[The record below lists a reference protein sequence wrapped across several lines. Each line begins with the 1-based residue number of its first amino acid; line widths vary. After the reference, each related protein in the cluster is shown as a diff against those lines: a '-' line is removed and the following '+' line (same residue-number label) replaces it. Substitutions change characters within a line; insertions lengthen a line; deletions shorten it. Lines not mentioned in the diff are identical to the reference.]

1 MRTIIGPT
9 ALVAGLV
16 IFFGFAGSDANRHRY
31 FHLTEDRIWPVKG
44 HVYDRVEMV
53 WEKTGCFHHYTV
65 KVSVRRDGG
74 KLEAVLLDEKGAES
88 HRVLTLEDIVAL
100 NANLNYHRAHHRM
113 GASTNHHELRVS
125 WYEGDLVRD
134 REAYKNNYPS
144 LSRFEGESIE
154 RFLARVT
161 GKER

>member
-1 MRTIIGPT
+1 MRTIIGPA

-16 IFFGFAGSDANRHRY
+16 ILVGFAGPEADRHRY

-65 KVSVRRDGG
+65 KVSVRRDGR
-74 KLEAVLLDEKGAES
+74 KLEARLLDAKGAES
-88 HRVLTLEDIVAL
+88 RRVLALEDIVAL
-100 NANLNYHRAHHRM
+100 NANLNYHRAQDGM
-113 GASTNHHELRVS
+113 GASTNHHALRVS
-125 WYEGDLVRD
+125 WYEGDVLRD
-134 REAYKNNYPS
+134 REAYHNSYPS

-161 GKER
+161 GKKR